1 MAIQDDDDQSLAGL
15 SPEELA
21 ALNDDNDD
29 DVEDVDALKAVAGID
44 GDDADDAGDA
54 DADSDTGNDADDA
67 ADDALADEAEAIN
80 DFIPRQSVDAVE
92 DFEAK
97 MVEIKA
103 AKADLREQLNNGD
116 IDLDQYEAKKD
127 EIADVETALRIKQ
140 AAAENA
146 ARQNEHIDAERWKW
160 EQEQFFGD
168 KKNAIY
174 QDKIVLAALNA
185 AVIDLANDPKHAN
198 QKGTF
203 FLTEADRIVRERFN
217 IGNAPANNGGKPDR
231 KPDLSK
237 IPKTLSNL
245 PAAATDNENGG
256 EFSHLD
262 KLSGMD
268 LERALAK
275 LSPEQA
281 ERYRIS

>member
-1 MAIQDDDDQSLAGL
+1 MARQDDDDQSLAGL

-21 ALNDDNDD
+21 ALNEDDGAGN
-29 DVEDVDALKAVAGID
+29 DVDADALRAVAG
-44 GDDADDAGDA
+44 DDEEDQDAGA
-54 DADSDTGNDADDA
+54 AGGNDEGVDAEDA
-67 ADDALADEAEAIN
+67 ADDALEDEAEAVS
-80 DFIPRQSVDAVE
+80 DFVPRQSVDAVE
-92 DFEAK
+92 NFEAK
-97 MVEIKA
+97 MVEIKE
-103 AKADLREQLNNGD
+103 AKAELREQLNNGD

-146 ARQNEHIDAERWKW
+146 ARQNEHLDAERWKW

-168 KKNAIY
+168 KRNAMY
-174 QDKIVLAALNA
+174 KDKIVMAALNA

-203 FLTEADRIVRERFN
+203 FLNEADKIVRERFN
-217 IGNAPANNGGKPDR
+217 MGNPQSKDGGKQER
-231 KPDLSK
+231 RPDLSK

-245 PAAATDNENGG
+245 PAAASDNDDGG
-256 EFSHLD
+256 EFAHLD